1 MHFDYLKSAG
11 LVIWR
16 EVYRVNE
23 EISSGKNIID
33 ENGNIHV
40 DISIDSHQASEDE
53 MNYYSHCVS
62 IADKAAKIENAGE
75 RYYSKKSNLFGEV
88 LKKEL
93 YKKKIKCV
101 FKTYEAYYVDLD
113 KCNFILKQLVNS
125 K

>member
-1 MHFDYLKSAG
+1 MIEWYITNALDYLKSAG

-75 RYYSKKSNLFGEV
+75 RYYSKKMCIRDRPTSNQPFRP
-88 LKKEL
+88 
-93 YKKKIKCV
+93 
-101 FKTYEAYYVDLD
+101 
-113 KCNFILKQLVNS
+113 
-125 K
+125 